1 MQFNIHSSLQGRSM
15 KTAIYVPD
23 DKILSLHLGCWFS
36 TYEEVPL

>member
-1 MQFNIHSSLQGRSM
+1 M

-23 DKILSLHLGCWFS
+23 DKILSLHLGCPFS